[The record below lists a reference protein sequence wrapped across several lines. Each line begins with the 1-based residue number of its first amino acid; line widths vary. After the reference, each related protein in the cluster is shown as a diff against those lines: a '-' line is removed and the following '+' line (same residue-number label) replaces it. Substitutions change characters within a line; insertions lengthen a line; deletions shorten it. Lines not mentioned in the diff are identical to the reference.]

1 VDRLEV
7 RQRKQARTE
16 GEIRLG
22 RTFRQLQPDVVITV
36 VRSIAPNVIRA
47 QQLSNW
53 MGVHLVLPYPGR
65 WKHHRAAFD
74 ERLIPILRKELTKK
88 L

>member
-1 VDRLEV
+1 
-7 RQRKQARTE
+7 
-16 GEIRLG
+16 
-22 RTFRQLQPDVVITV
+22 
-36 VRSIAPNVIRA
+36 
-47 QQLSNW
+47 

-74 ERLIPILRKELTKK
+74 ERLIPVLRKELTKK